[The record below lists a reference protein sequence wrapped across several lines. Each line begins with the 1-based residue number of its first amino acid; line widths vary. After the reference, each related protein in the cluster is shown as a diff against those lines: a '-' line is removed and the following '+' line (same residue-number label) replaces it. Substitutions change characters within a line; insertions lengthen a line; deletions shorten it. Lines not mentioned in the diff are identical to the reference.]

1 MAELRDARR
10 EAFCQGLARGL
21 KKTVAYRQA
30 GYSGDRGNASRA
42 AATAEVLQRVEE
54 IRASMPVV
62 QEPEV
67 MPPEVEAVK
76 GEKVTRDSMTADID
90 LRIAKAEAA
99 GEWPTVAALTAT
111 RAKLHGLL
119 LQEQAVA
126 TDKNISLL
134 ALAQAVIPRLRWA
147 LKTGGTAE
155 EIAVRMLG
163 IVSVDDLAALGLR
176 PKPNGHTRPA

>member
-1 MAELRDARR
+1 MARVAELRAQLPV
-10 EAFCQGLARGL
+10 EA
-21 KKTVAYRQA
+21 
-30 GYSGDRGNASRA
+30 
-42 AATAEVLQRVEE
+42 
-54 IRASMPVV
+54 
-62 QEPEV
+62 EV
-67 MPPEVEAVK
+67 MPPEVEAVR
-76 GEKVTRDSMTADID
+76 GGKVTRESMTADID
-90 LRIAKAEAA
+90 LRIQKAEAA

-163 IVSVDDLAALGLR
+163 IVSVGDLAALGLR
-176 PKPNGHTRPA
+176 PKPNGHSRAA